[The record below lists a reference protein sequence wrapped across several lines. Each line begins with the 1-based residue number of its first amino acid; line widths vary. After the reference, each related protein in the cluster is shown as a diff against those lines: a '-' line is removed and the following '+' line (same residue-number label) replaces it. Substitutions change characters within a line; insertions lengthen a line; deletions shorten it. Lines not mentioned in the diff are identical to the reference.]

1 MNAKQYT
8 YRVLWSEDDQEFVGL
23 CVEFPSLSW
32 LEQEQDAA
40 LHGIVRLVE
49 ETVGDMK
56 SNGEAI
62 PEPLA
67 LKKYSGRFVVRTTP
81 EIHRELAIRSA
92 EAGVS
97 LNRYVNSRLN
107 G

>member
-32 LEQEQDAA
+32 LEVEQDAA